1 LINRFSEAKLL
12 NKKSITLLGD
22 GSPVREF
29 LHSDDLAMAVSRVVN
44 DNLYQKNILNVAGGE
59 SITISKLA
67 NLIKSV
73 TGFSGE
79 ILFSSNEKNGT
90 SVKLIDGSE
99 LREYGWKP
107 LISLEQGI
115 KKAFRAR
122 NTSKF

>member
-1 LINRFSEAKLL
+1 
-12 NKKSITLLGD
+12 LGD

-122 NTSKF
+122 NTNKF